1 MGQWSGLWTECE
13 EKLCLEPISDVGC
26 SSVSSSCLTVFIKL
40 RRFSGAVKPQLV
52 WSMTTGRQVSTPMVL
67 EPSDLFG
74 REGEPL

>member
-1 MGQWSGLWTECE
+1 VFGG
-13 EKLCLEPISDVGC
+13 PISDPG
-26 SSVSSSCLTVFIKL
+26 L
-40 RRFSGAVKPQLV
+40 RRSVKEILDEFLSSGCLSGAVKPQLV